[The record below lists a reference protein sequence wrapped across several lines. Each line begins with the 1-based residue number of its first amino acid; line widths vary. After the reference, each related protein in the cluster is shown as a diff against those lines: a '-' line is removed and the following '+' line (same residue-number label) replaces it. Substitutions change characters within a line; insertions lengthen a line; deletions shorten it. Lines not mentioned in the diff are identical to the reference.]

1 MADLSVT
8 YSKTPKGLRA
18 RSSLIGGLSGKL
30 MKVLSLID
38 GVSKA
43 QTILTKHD
51 DISADKLMDALTKL
65 ENAGYI
71 KPAVVKVFS
80 DDDDWDFGSG
90 PEKIVVEEF
99 SSTTQARQVKQ
110 QEAEQQN
117 KAQEL
122 AKQDE
127 KIQQVKQAEEKQ
139 AQEKQAE
146 LKKAQEKQAEVKLA
160 QVKLTDVL
168 ENTKSVEKAQ
178 QQEALIKAIEKAK
191 AETKVQEQ
199 MQAEAAA
206 AQRNLKLDALKKIKA
221 AQVAEAAKLANA
233 KLLLED
239 RAKLELDL
247 KQQARMA
254 AEAQAKL
261 LTQKLAD
268 AKAKQ
273 VSLAAAENAWLEKA
287 RLAQDTVTR
296 KAEKAA
302 VAAQKI
308 AFAETEQLRITAEF
322 EAQAR
327 IQADAIRAELAIAAK
342 AKIKAKAAA
351 AALAKAASEKPTQ

>member
-18 RSSLIGGLSGKL
+18 RSSFIGGLSGKL

-71 KPAVVKVFS
+71 KPAVVNVFS

-90 PEKIVVEEF
+90 PEKFVVEEF

-110 QEAEQQN
+110 EEADKQVRLEAEQQN

-122 AKQDE
+122 AKQAE
-127 KIQQVKQAEEKQ
+127 KIQQAKQ

-146 LKKAQEKQAEVKLA
+146 EKQTELKLA
-160 QVKLTDVL
+160 QLKLTDAL
-168 ENTKSVEKAQ
+168 ENTKTVDKAQ

-191 AETKVQEQ
+191 AQTKVQEQ

-206 AQRNLKLDALKKIKA
+206 AQRNLKLEALKKIKA

-247 KQQARMA
+247 KQQARLA
-254 AEAQAKL
+254 ADLQAKVL
-261 LTQKLAD
+261 AQKLAD

-273 VSLAAAENAWLEKA
+273 VSLAAAENMRLEKA

-296 KAEKAA
+296 RAEKAA

-322 EAQAR
+322 EEQAS
-327 IQADAIRAELAIAAK
+327 IQADATRAQQAIAAK

-351 AALAKAASEKPTQ
+351 AALAKAESEKPTQ